1 MNGTFRFLQT
11 HLSEINKKV
20 EQLEKRIKD
29 LEDWKENAGEEIGDL
44 DSRVEDLEELMSWYH
59 SEAKEDKDEGESSKS

>member
-44 DSRVEDLEELMSWYH
+44 DSRVEDLEELMS
-59 SEAKEDKDEGESSKS
+59 